1 MNRWVTAFV
10 LTGTI
15 FSVDVAEA
23 ARRARVVVRTP
34 RARVTVRTV
43 RPAPVVRV
51 APRVH
56 LAPVVFA
63 GVAVALPSRP
73 AVWRGSEVLDRN
85 EGWTEFTMDVDRRG
99 DRVLLQIERGAA
111 QIDQVEVVFDNGE
124 AMVVEFSDRIE
135 RPGVYSV
142 VDFKD
147 GRKVDHIRAVAK
159 AAANTTEITLHLV
172 S

>member
-1 MNRWVTAFV
+1 MKRWLIAAFLMVTT
-10 LTGTI
+10 L
-15 FSVDVAEA
+15 SVDVAEA
-23 ARRARVVVRTP
+23 ARRTVVVRRP

-51 APRVH
+51 TPRVH

-63 GVAVALPSRP
+63 GVAATLPAEASL
-73 AVWRGSEVLDRN
+73 WRGSEVLSRR

-99 DRVLLQIERGAA
+99 DRILLQVERGAA
-111 QIDQVEVVFDNGE
+111 QIDLVEVVFENGE
-124 AMVVEFSDRIE
+124 AMVIEFSDRME

-147 GRKVDHIRAVAK
+147 GRKVDHIRTVAK
-159 AAANTTEITLHLV
+159 AGASTTEISLHLV